1 MLEELFVSKVRV
13 GIFSLFLRNPDRP
26 WHIREITR
34 QVGTQ
39 INAVRRELKNLNRL
53 GFLKKEPRGNRVYF
67 EVKKTFPL
75 YEELAAMIFKE
86 FGFGRKI
93 LDNVEKMGRIRW
105 AFVSKNFFKGERSTP
120 GIIDLFIIGEV
131 NLNHLQALISEE
143 EKNRGQEIN
152 YTVMTDLEYKTRKR
166 RNDPFLVKVLQ
177 GPRITLVGD
186 EDKYLNKELHP
197 KG

>member
-13 GIFSLFLRNPDRP
+13 GIFSLFLRNPEKS

-53 GFLKKEPRGNRVYF
+53 GFLKREPRGNRVYF

-75 YEELAAMIFKE
+75 YEELAAMVFKE

-93 LDNVEKMGRIRW
+93 LDNLEKMGKVRW
-105 AFVSKNFFKGERSTP
+105 AFVSKNFFKGERSQH
-120 GIIDLFIIGEV
+120 GAVDLFVIGDL
-131 NLNHLQALISEE
+131 NLGQLQTLISEE
-143 EKNRGQEIN
+143 EKIRGQEIN
-152 YTVMTDLEYKTRKR
+152 YTVMSDLEFKTRRK
-166 RNDPFLVKVLQ
+166 RNDPFLVRVLQ
-177 GPRITLVGD
+177 GPRITLAGD
-186 EDKYLNKELHP
+186 EDKYLSKDEQRS
-197 KG
+197 